1 MSRLTPAVDP
11 RLLVGSDTLD
21 DAAVVRIA
29 DDRAVVFTAD
39 FITPLVDDP
48 GVWGRIAAVNSLSDI
63 YAMGGQ
69 PLAALNLVAWPS
81 RLPAEMLLQVLQGG
95 AAAASEAACLI
106 VGGHTVEDPE
116 PKYGLA
122 ALGLIRPDA
131 ILRNRGARP
140 GDRLYLTKP
149 LGTGIL
155 TTAIKAEFA
164 DPDQQQAAVRC
175 MTALNRTAA
184 EAAVAAGARAMTDV
198 TGFGL
203 IGHLTE
209 MLGDD
214 GDLGVRLSA
223 AALPWLP
230 GVREQMAMGM
240 VPRGAYRNRD
250 AFAARVQWDTGRQEL
265 FEMLVFDPQTSGGLL
280 IALPPDAAATFEAR
294 AADHGHNWPCL
305 GQFTA
310 TGDIRIGD

>member
-1 MSRLTPAVDP
+1 M
-11 RLLVGSDTLD
+11 VGSDTLD

-29 DDRAVVFTAD
+29 DHRAVVFTAD

-48 GVWGRIAAVNSLSDI
+48 AVWGRIAAVNSLSDI

-81 RLPAEMLLQVLQGG
+81 RLPGEMLLQVLQGG

-122 ALGLIRPDA
+122 VLGLIRPDA

-140 GDRLYLTKP
+140 GDLLYLTKP

-164 DPDQQQAAVRC
+164 DRRHPDR
-175 MTALNRTAA
+175 
-184 EAAVAAGARAMTDV
+184 
-198 TGFGL
+198 
-203 IGHLTE
+203 
-209 MLGDD
+209 
-214 GDLGVRLSA
+214 RLA
-223 AALPWLP
+223 IAQK
-230 GVREQMAMGM
+230 R
-240 VPRGAYRNRD
+240 
-250 AFAARVQWDTGRQEL
+250 
-265 FEMLVFDPQTSGGLL
+265 FE
-280 IALPPDAAATFEAR
+280 
-294 AADHGHNWPCL
+294 
-305 GQFTA
+305 
-310 TGDIRIGD
+310 